1 MSKTAK
7 KRDRIEPGDLVQI
20 TGINPEN
27 VRGLVVA
34 WAASKHGENYW
45 RCIWSNGMSSD
56 CYAADSELRV
66 IAKGREAVR

>member
-1 MSKTAK
+1 MSAAK
-7 KRDRIEPGDLVQI
+7 KRRDRIEPGDLVQI

-27 VRGLVVA
+27 VRGLVVE

-45 RCIWSNGMSSD
+45 RCIWTNGMSSD

-66 IAKGREAVR
+66 IAKGQEVVQ

>member
-1 MSKTAK
+1 MSAATK
-7 KRDRIEPGDLVQI
+7 KRGRIEPGDLVQI

-27 VRGLVVA
+27 VRGLVVE

-45 RCIWSNGMSSD
+45 CCIWSNGMSSD

>member
-1 MSKTAK
+1 MSKAAK

-27 VRGLVVA
+27 VRGLVVE

>member
-1 MSKTAK
+1 MSAATK
-7 KRDRIEPGDLVQI
+7 KRGRIEPGDLVQI

-34 WAASKHGENYW
+34 WAASRYGEDYW

-66 IAKGREAVR
+66 IAKGQEVVQ